1 MLILSLA
8 DIITTVS
15 MLLSTALLLSLVAF
29 QLPLPAKEDSEL
41 AAFLTPLSS
50 AEQAAQVEE
59 QLKARPDDKHLHI
72 QLLAY
77 YHDSAEKEKDR
88 GNAKML
94 WARQVFWL
102 IDHDPKSAAFE
113 LPFESSTI
121 IFAGGFGLADDSL
134 AAEARQHW
142 ERVVASSPK
151 DLTILQH
158 YTEQL
163 YQISPALAIPTVKKM
178 IELNP
183 SCGDCHDRLGN
194 VMASSVL
201 DLGRADANGR
211 ACLHSDPAQ
220 LVAVRNELAGT
231 KDARALIVAGLT
243 ILNDSSFH
251 ADKCKADKEDIERY
265 ALDLVRKAVRI
276 DPSLKE
282 RYKDHW
288 IFQGIA
294 AKL

>member
-1 MLILSLA
+1 
-8 DIITTVS
+8 
-15 MLLSTALLLSLVAF
+15 
-29 QLPLPAKEDSEL
+29 
-41 AAFLTPLSS
+41 
-50 AEQAAQVEE
+50 
-59 QLKARPDDKHLHI
+59 
-72 QLLAY
+72 
-77 YHDSAEKEKDR
+77 
-88 GNAKML
+88 
-94 WARQVFWL
+94 
-102 IDHDPKSAAFE
+102 
-113 LPFESSTI
+113 
-121 IFAGGFGLADDSL
+121 
-134 AAEARQHW
+134 
-142 ERVVASSPK
+142 VASSPK

-163 YQISPALAIPTVKKM
+163 YQISPALAIPPVKKM
-178 IELNP
+178 IERNP

-194 VMASSVL
+194 VMASAVL

-220 LVAVRNELAGT
+220 IVAVRNELAGT